1 MDRTTGKKCQNR
13 RDFSKKCGNQGEIFA
28 QILKIEFDKPYVAQT
43 CWIHIRYPNTLSAS
57 SIVFSRPVGLEVVW
71 ETGDREFQKKN
82 TPMSYLYRH
91 NNIMQRHNLKLFPH
105 AVCVFKHHCVAV
117 LPVMLMAHLA
127 LGQSLEMDYRSLE
140 ALYKATNG
148 DSWTNNDN
156 WDFTAVPGEDELG
169 SWYGI
174 TQFSGR
180 VTELILI
187 ENNLTGI
194 IPAEIG
200 DLQQLSYLD
209 LDGNSLT
216 GSIPVEIGSLQQLS
230 TLILGGNSLIG
241 SIPAEVGNLQQLHY
255 LNLSN
260 NSLIGPIPVE
270 IGNIQQLQFLYL
282 RQNSL
287 TGAIPAEIGDLQQLE
302 ELVLSDNSLIGSIPS
317 EIGKLRRLERLTM
330 EGNML
335 TGLIP
340 PEIGNLQHMEI
351 IELDGNMLTG
361 PIPPEIGNLI
371 QLRSISLRENS
382 LTGPIPPE
390 IGNTRQLQNL
400 ILARNS
406 LTGVIPMEI
415 GNLQQLRVLW
425 LSENALTGSIPT
437 EIGSLHQLQD
447 LNLFQ
452 NALTGSIPAEI
463 GSLHQL
469 QHLNLFQNAL
479 TGSVPPEIGDLQQ
492 LQRLDLHNNA
502 FTGELPPSLM
512 QLDQLEMLAFHGS
525 EQHLCAPEDATF
537 QTWLDNIQEVIGP
550 NCGELQFE
558 DGPVTE
564 GQGTAAYKVELPEVS
579 GGMPPY
585 TYTVASDL
593 PEGLVFNASTRTV
606 RGSPTSAVPP
616 ATYKYKAMDSDGTD
630 SIMRFTMQFHA
641 VVFQGMIDD
650 QSLTLKQSVA
660 PIMFPDASGGVP
672 PYLYTLMPSLPG
684 GLVFNASTRTISGTP
699 TATMPTTTYT
709 YEATDSTGSRSTL
722 TFTMEVV
729 QAVAFQGA
737 INNQSL
743 ARGQS
748 MMPVT
753 FPEVSGG
760 VAPIRYDVTPTLLEG
775 LAFNASTRILSGT
788 PTMIT
793 DQSQSYKYRAT
804 DVNGSSD
811 SLLFTIDV
819 FSPVANEQ
827 QVSLPESFM
836 VHGNYPNPFQASTRL
851 LIDLPQPA
859 HVAIEVMDLTGRRIL
874 TMPAQILSAGW
885 EHSLLLDGQG
895 LPSGLY
901 TYRIIAASAEEKF
914 MHTGSFIRIR

>member
-1 MDRTTGKKCQNR
+1 MHR
-13 RDFSKKCGNQGEIFA
+13 SVI
-28 QILKIEFDKPYVAQT
+28 
-43 CWIHIRYPNTLSAS
+43 IHY
-57 SIVFSRPVGLEVVW
+57 
-71 ETGDREFQKKN
+71 REF
-82 TPMSYLYRH
+82 P
-91 NNIMQRHNLKLFPH
+91 QRT
-105 AVCVFKHHCVAV
+105 VCVLKHCCAAV
-117 LPVMLMAHLA
+117 LLVVLMAHLA

-140 ALYKATNG
+140 AFYKATNG

-156 WDFTAVPGEDELG
+156 WNFTVVPEEDELD

-174 TQFSGR
+174 SQISGR
-180 VTELILI
+180 VSELSLSK
-187 ENNLTGI
+187 NNLNGI
-194 IPAEIG
+194 IPVEIG
-200 DLQQLSYLD
+200 NLQRLRLLILD
-209 LDGNSLT
+209 LNSLT
-216 GSIPVEIGSLQQLS
+216 GSIPAEIGNLQQLQF
-230 TLILGGNSLIG
+230 LGLADNFLSG
-241 SIPAEVGNLQQLHY
+241 SIPAEIGNLQQLEV
-255 LNLSN
+255 LNLD
-260 NSLIGPIPVE
+260 
-270 IGNIQQLQFLYL
+270 GNA
-282 RQNSL
+282 L
-287 TGAIPAEIGDLQQLE
+287 TG
-302 ELVLSDNSLIGSIPS
+302 S
-317 EIGKLRRLERLTM
+317 
-330 EGNML
+330 
-335 TGLIP
+335 IP
-340 PEIGNLQHMEI
+340 PEIGNLQ
-351 IELDGNMLTG
+351 
-361 PIPPEIGNLI
+361 
-371 QLRSISLRENS
+371 
-382 LTGPIPPE
+382 
-390 IGNTRQLQNL
+390 QLQ
-400 ILARNS
+400 R
-406 LTGVIPMEI
+406 
-415 GNLQQLRVLW
+415 
-425 LSENALTGSIPT
+425 
-437 EIGSLHQLQD
+437 

-452 NALTGSIPAEI
+452 NALTGSIPPEIGNLQQLQRLDLEGNALAGSIPTEIGNLQQLQFLFLQNNSLTGSIPPEIGNLQQLQSLRLEYNALTGSIPAEI
-463 GSLHQL
+463 GNLQQLEVLNLDGNALTGSIPPEIGNLQQL
-469 QHLNLFQNAL
+469 QRLNLFQNAL
-479 TGSVPPEIGDLQQ
+479 TGSIPPEIGNLQQ

-512 QLDQLEMLAFHGS
+512 QLDQLEILAFYGS

-537 QTWLDNIQEVIGP
+537 QTWLDNIQEVAGP

-579 GGMPPY
+579 GGAPPY

-616 ATYKYKAMDSDGTD
+616 TTYKYKAMDSDGTD

-650 QSLTLKQSVA
+650 QSLTLKQSVV
-660 PIMFPDASGGVP
+660 PIMFPEASGGVA
-672 PYLYTLMPSLPG
+672 PYLYTLMPNLPA
-684 GLVFNASTRTISGTP
+684 GLVFNASTRTVSGTP

-729 QAVAFQGA
+729 QAVAFQGE

-748 MMPVT
+748 MVPVT

-760 VAPIRYDVTPTLLEG
+760 AAPIRYDVTPTLLEG
-775 LAFNASTRILSGT
+775 LAFNASTRVLSGT

-819 FSPVANEQ
+819 FSPVASQQ

-836 VHGNYPNPFQASTRL
+836 VHGNYPNPFQASTHL
-851 LIDLPQPA
+851 VIDLPKPA
-859 HVAIEVMDLTGRRIL
+859 RVAIEVMDLTGRRIL
-874 TMPAQILSAGW
+874 TVPAQILSAGW

-901 TYRIIAASAEEKF
+901 MYRIIAASTEGKF
-914 MHTGSFIRIR
+914 MHTGSFMRMK